1 MTSNS
6 SPHVTR
12 RTSFSAETLAT
23 LERFGFEDPYDPR
36 FIWTSVFGT
45 KMLGHRQ
52 MWPSIDFEELSRIN
66 PEVVGWVH
74 MDQTPVNYPIVAG
87 RLDRGYYLTHNFSG
101 EESCH
106 GQVQLGFGCSRTME
120 DRNTVLVAHTMNDWS
135 MFRAVRNLC
144 DQSYLDE
151 HPTIWI
157 MTPTAR
163 YRGRWFAAAQFADSD
178 PWPQQVRFAD
188 DAEFSG
194 WLERIERGN
203 WLVTPTASPH
213 EQGRILT
220 CVTCAKSPSPFNM
233 RALFAVLE
241 EA

>member
-1 MTSNS
+1 
-6 SPHVTR
+6 
-12 RTSFSAETLAT
+12 
-23 LERFGFEDPYDPR
+23 
-36 FIWTSVFGT
+36 
-45 KMLGHRQ
+45 MLGHRQ
-52 MWPSIDFEELSRIN
+52 KWPSIDFFELSQIN
-66 PEVVGWVH
+66 PEIVGWVH

-106 GQVQLGFGCSRTME
+106 GQVQLCFGCSRGVE

-151 HPTIWI
+151 HTAIWI
-157 MTPTAR
+157 ATPSAR
-163 YRGRWFAAAQFADSD
+163 YMGRWFAAAQYADSD
-178 PWPQQVRFAD
+178 PWPRQVRFAD
-188 DAEFSG
+188 DSEFCA

-203 WLVTPTASPH
+203 WLVTPVARPYAQSH
-213 EQGRILT
+213 ILT
-220 CVTCAKSPSPFNM
+220 CTTCAKSPGSYDM